1 MSEEDAQA
9 LHEHAQQTLAAHA
22 ASA

>member
-9 LHEHAQQTLAAHA
+9 LHEHAQRTLAAHA